1 MPDSQQN
8 TLKNPN
14 SVSNYGGQALIEG
27 VLIRGRKCFGIALR
41 TPEGEIITATD
52 SISSSNK
59 ILHYLK
65 SIPFVRGLSILAES
79 MVIGSRSLRWSS
91 AIAAGDTT
99 ERSKIPA
106 LGKSGAVGL
115 VITLSIS
122 IVFFFIIPVLFS
134 SLSYTFFPIRWLSLF
149 IEGFSRLLFLVG
161 YIWVIG
167 KSDEIRRV
175 FQYHA
180 AEHQTIQAYEQ
191 QTQINVASIRR
202 QAKEHPRCGTS
213 FLLTVVLVSGILL
226 IFVGSG
232 PFWWHI
238 VSRVLFIP
246 IIAGIAYEII
256 RIGSKKQSFFPIK
269 LLLTCNIALQK
280 LTTSKADD
288 EQIQVAIAAFEAVR
302 NSEDNEGEVL
312 VLK

>member
-1 MPDSQQN
+1 MPDNPQN

-27 VLIRGRKCFGIALR
+27 VLIRGRKYFGIALR

-59 ILHYLK
+59 MLHYLK

-91 AIAAGDTT
+91 AVAAGDTT

-134 SLSYTFFPIRWLSLF
+134 SLSYTLFPIRWLSLF

-226 IFVGSG
+226 IFVGSD

-238 VSRVLFIP
+238 ASRILFIP

-302 NSEDNEGEVL
+302 NSEDNEG
-312 VLK
+312 

>member
-27 VLIRGRKCFGIALR
+27 VLIRGRKYFGIALR

-122 IVFFFIIPVLFS
+122 IGFFFIIPVLFS

-238 VSRVLFIP
+238 ASRILFIP

-302 NSEDNEGEVL
+302 NVEDNEGQDL
-312 VLK
+312 L

>member
-27 VLIRGRKCFGIALR
+27 VLIRGRKYFGIALR

-226 IFVGSG
+226 IFVGSD

-238 VSRVLFIP
+238 ASRILFIP

-302 NSEDNEGEVL
+302 NSEDNEG
-312 VLK
+312 

>member
-1 MPDSQQN
+1 MPDNPQN

-27 VLIRGRKCFGIALR
+27 VLIRGRKYFGIALR

-232 PFWWHI
+232 PFWWNI
-238 VSRVLFIP
+238 VSRILFIP

-302 NSEDNEGEVL
+302 NSEDNEG
-312 VLK
+312 

>member
-1 MPDSQQN
+1 MPDNPQN

-27 VLIRGRKCFGIALR
+27 VLIRGRKYFGIALR

-302 NSEDNEGEVL
+302 NSEDIEG
-312 VLK
+312 

>member
-27 VLIRGRKCFGIALR
+27 VLIRGRKYFGIALR

-91 AIAAGDTT
+91 AVAAGDTT

-302 NSEDNEGEVL
+302 NSEDNEG
-312 VLK
+312 

>member
-1 MPDSQQN
+1 MPDNPQN

-27 VLIRGRKCFGIALR
+27 VLIRGRKYFGIALR

-134 SLSYTFFPIRWLSLF
+134 SLSYTLFPIRWLSLF

-288 EQIQVAIAAFEAVR
+288 EQIQVAIAAFETVR
-302 NSEDNEGEVL
+302 NSEDNED
-312 VLK
+312 

>member
-1 MPDSQQN
+1 MPDNPQN

-27 VLIRGRKCFGIALR
+27 VLIRGRKYFGIALR

-302 NSEDNEGEVL
+302 NSEDNEG
-312 VLK
+312 

>member
-1 MPDSQQN
+1 MTDNPQN

-14 SVSNYGGQALIEG
+14 PVSNYGGQALIEG
-27 VLIRGRKCFGIALR
+27 VLIRGRKYFGIALR

-288 EQIQVAIAAFEAVR
+288 EQIQVAIAAFETVR
-302 NSEDNEGEVL
+302 NSEDNEG
-312 VLK
+312 

>member
-27 VLIRGRKCFGIALR
+27 VLIRGRKYFGIALR

-226 IFVGSG
+226 IFVGSA

-302 NSEDNEGEVL
+302 NSEDNEG
-312 VLK
+312 

>member
-1 MPDSQQN
+1 MPDNPQN

-27 VLIRGRKCFGIALR
+27 VLIRGRKYFGIALR

-134 SLSYTFFPIRWLSLF
+134 SLSYTLFPIRWLSLF

-302 NSEDNEGEVL
+302 NSEDNEG
-312 VLK
+312 

>member
-27 VLIRGRKCFGIALR
+27 VLIRGRKYFGIALR

-91 AIAAGDTT
+91 AVAAGDTT

-134 SLSYTFFPIRWLSLF
+134 SLSYTFFPNRWLSLF

-238 VSRVLFIP
+238 MSRVLFIP

-302 NSEDNEGEVL
+302 NSEDNEG
-312 VLK
+312 

>member
-1 MPDSQQN
+1 MPDNPQN
-8 TLKNPN
+8 TLKNPS

-27 VLIRGRKCFGIALR
+27 VLIRGRKYFGIALR

-65 SIPFVRGLSILAES
+65 SVPFVRGLSILAES

-99 ERSKIPA
+99 EQSKIPA

-122 IVFFFIIPVLFS
+122 IIFFFIIPVLFS

-226 IFVGSG
+226 IFVGSD

-238 VSRVLFIP
+238 SSRVLFIP

-256 RIGSKKQSFFPIK
+256 RIGSKKQSFLPIK

-302 NSEDNEGEVL
+302 NAEDNES
-312 VLK
+312 

>member
-27 VLIRGRKCFGIALR
+27 VLIRGRKYFGIALR

-302 NSEDNEGEVL
+302 NSEDIEG
-312 VLK
+312 

>member
-1 MPDSQQN
+1 MPDNPQN

-27 VLIRGRKCFGIALR
+27 VLIRGRKYFGIALR

-226 IFVGSG
+226 IFVGSD

-238 VSRVLFIP
+238 ASRILFIP

-288 EQIQVAIAAFEAVR
+288 EQIQVAIAAFETVR
-302 NSEDNEGEVL
+302 NSEDNED
-312 VLK
+312 

>member
-1 MPDSQQN
+1 MPDNPQN

-27 VLIRGRKCFGIALR
+27 VLIRGRKYFGIALR

-226 IFVGSG
+226 IFVGSV

-238 VSRVLFIP
+238 VSRILFIP

-302 NSEDNEGEVL
+302 NSEDNEG
-312 VLK
+312 

>member
-27 VLIRGRKCFGIALR
+27 VLIRGRKYFGIALR

-59 ILHYLK
+59 MLHYLK

-91 AIAAGDTT
+91 AVAAGDTT

-302 NSEDNEGEVL
+302 NSEDNEG
-312 VLK
+312 

>member
-1 MPDSQQN
+1 MPDNPQN
-8 TLKNPN
+8 TLKNPS

-27 VLIRGRKCFGIALR
+27 VLIRGQKYFGIALR

-91 AIAAGDTT
+91 AVAAGDTT

-302 NSEDNEGEVL
+302 NSEDNEG
-312 VLK
+312 

>member
-1 MPDSQQN
+1 MPDNSQN
-8 TLKNPN
+8 TFKNP
-14 SVSNYGGQALIEG
+14 SFVPNYGGQALIEG
-27 VLIRGRKCFGIALR
+27 VLIRGRKYFGVALR

-52 SISSSNK
+52 SINSSNK
-59 ILHYLK
+59 ALYYLK
-65 SIPFVRGLSILAES
+65 SIPFIRGLSILAES

-91 AIAAGDTT
+91 TIAADNTA

-106 LGKSGAVGL
+106 LGTSGAVGL
-115 VITLSIS
+115 VITLSMS
-122 IVFFFIIPVLFS
+122 IFFFFIVPVLFS
-134 SLSYTFFPIRWLSLF
+134 SLSYTLFPIRWLSLL

-161 YIWVIG
+161 YIWLIG
-167 KSDEIRRV
+167 KSDEVRRV

-191 QTQINVASIRR
+191 QTSINVASLRR

-226 IFVGSG
+226 IFVGSN
-232 PFWWHI
+232 PFWWH
-238 VSRVLFIP
+238 VSSRVIFIP

-256 RIGSKKQSFFPIK
+256 RIGSKKQSILPIK

-302 NSEDNEGEVL
+302 NVEDNEGQDL
-312 VLK
+312 L

>member
-1 MPDSQQN
+1 MPDNQQN

-27 VLIRGRKCFGIALR
+27 VLIRGRKYFGIALR

-59 ILHYLK
+59 MLHYLK

-302 NSEDNEGEVL
+302 NSEDNEG
-312 VLK
+312 

>member
-27 VLIRGRKCFGIALR
+27 VLIRGRKYFGIALR

-115 VITLSIS
+115 VVTLSIS

-226 IFVGSG
+226 IFVGSV

-238 VSRVLFIP
+238 VSRILFIP

-302 NSEDNEGEVL
+302 NSEDNEG
-312 VLK
+312 

>member
-1 MPDSQQN
+1 MPNNSKN
-8 TLKNPN
+8 TVKNSN
-14 SVSNYGGQALIEG
+14 HISNYGGQALVEG
-27 VLIRGRKCFGIALR
+27 VLIRGRKKFGVALR
-41 TPEGEIITATD
+41 TPEGEIITAID

-59 ILHYLK
+59 ALKYLK
-65 SIPFVRGLSILAES
+65 ATPFIRGISILAES
-79 MVIGSRSLRWSS
+79 MIIGSRSLRWSS
-91 AIAAGDTT
+91 AIATGNTS

-106 LGKSGAVGL
+106 LGTSGIIGL
-115 VITLSIS
+115 IVTLLTSIF
-122 IVFFFIIPVLFS
+122 FFFIVPALFS
-134 SLSYTFFPIRWLSLF
+134 SLSYTFFSIKWLSLF
-149 IEGFSRLLFLVG
+149 IEGFSRLFFLIG
-161 YIWVIG
+161 YIWIIG

-191 QTQINVASIRR
+191 QTSINVAAVRR

-226 IFVGSG
+226 IFVGND

-238 VSRVLFIP
+238 SSRVLFIP

-256 RIGSKKQSFFPIK
+256 RIGSKKQGFLPIK
-269 LLLTCNIALQK
+269 LLLICNIALQK

-302 NSEDNEGEVL
+302 NSEDNED
-312 VLK
+312 

>member
-27 VLIRGRKCFGIALR
+27 VLIRGRKYFGIALR

-238 VSRVLFIP
+238 VSRILFIP

-302 NSEDNEGEVL
+302 NSEDNEG
-312 VLK
+312 

>member
-27 VLIRGRKCFGIALR
+27 VLIRGRKYFGIALR

-238 VSRVLFIP
+238 VSRILFIP

-269 LLLTCNIALQK
+269 LLLTCNIALQR

-302 NSEDNEGEVL
+302 NSEDNEG
-312 VLK
+312 

>member
-1 MPDSQQN
+1 MPDNPQN

-27 VLIRGRKCFGIALR
+27 VLIRGRKYFGIALR

-238 VSRVLFIP
+238 VSRILFIP

-288 EQIQVAIAAFEAVR
+288 EQIQVAIAAFETVR
-302 NSEDNEGEVL
+302 NSEDNED
-312 VLK
+312 

>member
-1 MPDSQQN
+1 MPDNSEN
-8 TLKNPN
+8 TFKNP
-14 SVSNYGGQALIEG
+14 SFVPNYGGQALIEG
-27 VLIRGRKCFGIALR
+27 VLIRGRKYFGVALR

-52 SISSSNK
+52 SINSSNK
-59 ILHYLK
+59 ALYYLK
-65 SIPFVRGLSILAES
+65 SIPFIRGLSILAES

-91 AIAAGDTT
+91 TIAADNTA

-106 LGKSGAVGL
+106 LGTSGAVGL
-115 VITLSIS
+115 VITLSMS
-122 IVFFFIIPVLFS
+122 IFFFFIVPVLFS
-134 SLSYTFFPIRWLSLF
+134 SLSYTLFPIRWLSLL

-161 YIWVIG
+161 YIWLIG
-167 KSDEIRRV
+167 KSDEVRRV

-191 QTQINVASIRR
+191 QTSINVASIRR

-226 IFVGSG
+226 IFVGSN
-232 PFWWHI
+232 PFWWH
-238 VSRVLFIP
+238 VSSRVIFIP

-256 RIGSKKQSFFPIK
+256 RIGSKKQSILPIK

-302 NSEDNEGEVL
+302 NVEDNEGQDL
-312 VLK
+312 L

>member
-27 VLIRGRKCFGIALR
+27 VLIRGRKYFGIALR

-302 NSEDNEGEVL
+302 NSEDNEG
-312 VLK
+312 

>member
-1 MPDSQQN
+1 MPDNPQN

-27 VLIRGRKCFGIALR
+27 VLIRGRKYFGIALR

-59 ILHYLK
+59 MLHYLK

-91 AIAAGDTT
+91 AVAAGDTT

-134 SLSYTFFPIRWLSLF
+134 SLSYTLFPIRWLSLF

-226 IFVGSG
+226 IFVGSD

-238 VSRVLFIP
+238 ASRILFIP

-302 NSEDNEGEVL
+302 NAENNES
-312 VLK
+312 

>member
-1 MPDSQQN
+1 MPDNPQN

-27 VLIRGRKCFGIALR
+27 VLIRGRKYFGIALR

-226 IFVGSG
+226 IF
-232 PFWWHI
+232 
-238 VSRVLFIP
+238 
-246 IIAGIAYEII
+246 
-256 RIGSKKQSFFPIK
+256 
-269 LLLTCNIALQK
+269 
-280 LTTSKADD
+280 
-288 EQIQVAIAAFEAVR
+288 
-302 NSEDNEGEVL
+302 
-312 VLK
+312 

>member
-1 MPDSQQN
+1 MPDNPQN
-8 TLKNPN
+8 TLKNPS

-27 VLIRGRKCFGIALR
+27 VLIRGRKYFGIALR

-65 SIPFVRGLSILAES
+65 SVPFVRGLSILAES
-79 MVIGSRSLRWSS
+79 MVIGSRALRWSS

-99 ERSKIPA
+99 EQSKIPA

-122 IVFFFIIPVLFS
+122 IIFFFIIPVLFS

-226 IFVGSG
+226 IFVGSD

-238 VSRVLFIP
+238 SSRVLFIP

-256 RIGSKKQSFFPIK
+256 RIGSKKQSFLPIK

-302 NSEDNEGEVL
+302 NAEDNES
-312 VLK
+312 

>member
-27 VLIRGRKCFGIALR
+27 VLIRGRKYFGIALR

-91 AIAAGDTT
+91 AVAAGDTT

-134 SLSYTFFPIRWLSLF
+134 SLSYTLFPIRWLSLF

-302 NSEDNEGEVL
+302 NSEDNEG
-312 VLK
+312 